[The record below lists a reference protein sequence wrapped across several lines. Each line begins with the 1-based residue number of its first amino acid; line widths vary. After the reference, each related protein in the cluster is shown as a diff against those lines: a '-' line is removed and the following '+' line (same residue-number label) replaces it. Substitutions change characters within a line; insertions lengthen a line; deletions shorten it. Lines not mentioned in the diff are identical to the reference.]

1 MTPRRAQQLR
11 DLAFV
16 CLVALSATTLL
27 LALIDAQPPMIPRD
41 GDLLPFLMFAALLI
55 VAESQPR
62 VRMRFGDHGEV
73 SPGWAFA
80 YALVLIGSPVAA
92 VIIMGTANVYVDATT
107 RKGVLRTVFNSCKLV
122 VSLSLGGLALDAFG
136 VEHGMLASDH
146 LPVATALGCLV
157 AGVVIFLASSAL
169 TGAALCLHH
178 NVRPDALME
187 ASYGLSLQVD
197 AALLALAPVFVITIE
212 YSVLLLPLLGISSF
226 VVFQSARTALKRE
239 HEATHDSLTKLLNRR
254 AFDERLDT
262 AIERAEKDRHPLV
275 LIMDLDRFK
284 GINDRLG
291 HPVGDKLLCS
301 FAERLQRALPP
312 TAAAARLGGD
322 EFAAILDGVRSVE
335 EAKGIVTRLH
345 AQLTDQHQLSGFPL
359 SVGVSIGAAMA
370 PRNGNSAAALVAA
383 ADLAMYR
390 AKQFGSGIEVAAD
403 GDNHTDVGRVGLLA
417 DLSKAI
423 GTDQI
428 LVHYQPLLRLVDGAP
443 DGVEALMRWNHPTI
457 GPIAPSDFIG
467 MTEETDLIGP
477 LTDSMFRMAVGELM
491 TLDGEIPNL
500 SINIAAR
507 NLLDRQFA
515 PNVLGI
521 LAEFGF
527 PADLLELELTERD
540 IVTNSDHSALTLA
553 RLREAGVRVA
563 IDDFGTGYSSLL
575 TLRDLR
581 ADRIKIDQSFTTRM
595 IDSAAD
601 RLIVAKVI
609 EIAHEL
615 GLDVVAEGVESEQ
628 VWQELWHLG
637 CDIAQGYAIAKPMPI
652 RQLEQWLWLLRHQQ
666 QQLGRQPARQQA
678 LSS

>member
-1 MTPRRAQQLR
+1 
-11 DLAFV
+11 
-16 CLVALSATTLL
+16 
-27 LALIDAQPPMIPRD
+27 MIPSDRN
-41 GDLLPFLMFAALLI
+41 LLPFLMFAGLLFI
-55 VAESQPR
+55 AESQPR
-62 VRMRFGDHGEV
+62 LSMRFGDHGEV

-92 VIIMGTANVYVDATT
+92 VVVMGAANVYVDTMT
-107 RKGVLRTVFNSCKLV
+107 RKGVLRTVFNSCQLM
-122 VSLSLGGLALDAFG
+122 VSLSLGGLVLYAFG
-136 VEHGMLASDH
+136 VDEGMTATDH
-146 LPVATALGCLV
+146 LPPATALGFLV
-157 AGVVIFLASSAL
+157 AGLVTFLANSAL
-169 TGAALCLHH
+169 TATVLCLHQR
-178 NVRPDALME
+178 VRPGALMQ
-187 ASYGLSLQVD
+187 ASYGLSLAVD

-212 YSVLLLPLLGISSF
+212 YSVLMLPLLGVTSF
-226 VVFQSARTALKRE
+226 LVFQSARTALKRE

-254 AFDERLDT
+254 AFDERLDL
-262 AIERAEKDRHPLV
+262 AIEKAEEDRHPLV
-275 LIMDLDRFK
+275 LIMDLDRFMD
-284 GINDRLG
+284 INDRLG
-291 HPVGDKLLCS
+291 HPIGDKLLCS
-301 FAERLQRALPP
+301 FAERLERALPS

-322 EFAAILDGVRSVE
+322 EFAAILVGVRSVD

-345 AQLTDQHQLSGFPL
+345 GQLSDQHQLSGFPL
-359 SVGVSIGAAMA
+359 SVAVSIGAAMA

-390 AKQFGSGIEVAAD
+390 AKQFGSGIEIAAG

-428 LVHYQPLLRLVDGAP
+428 TVHYQPMLRLSDGAP
-443 DGVEALMRWNHPTI
+443 AGVEALVRWNHPTFGSI
-457 GPIAPSDFIG
+457 PPTDFIG
-467 MTEETDLIGP
+467 MTEQTDLIGP
-477 LTDSMFRMAVGELM
+477 LTESMFRMAVGELM
-491 TLDGEIPNL
+491 TLDGEIPKL

-521 LAEFGF
+521 LHEFGF
-527 PADLLELELTERD
+527 PAHLLELELTERD

-575 TLRDLR
+575 TLRDLC

-615 GLDVVAEGVESEQ
+615 DLDVVAEGVESEE

-637 CDIAQGYAIAKPMPI
+637 CDVAQGYAIAKPMPI
-652 RQLEQWLWLLRHQQ
+652 RQLDQWFWLLRHQRQ
-666 QQLGRQPARQQA
+666 QDVEEHARQFAEQRVVP
-678 LSS
+678 S